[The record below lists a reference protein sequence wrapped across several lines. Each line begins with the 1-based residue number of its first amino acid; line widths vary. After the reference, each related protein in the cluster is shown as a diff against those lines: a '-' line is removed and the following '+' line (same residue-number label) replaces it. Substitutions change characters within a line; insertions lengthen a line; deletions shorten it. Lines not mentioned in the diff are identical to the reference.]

1 VALRSDTYYAQL
13 AEDAIRNSHIQEP
26 PISVDVLADSYGIP
40 VRKVTFP
47 AFFAGAI
54 VNEDGLPVIL
64 VNSVK
69 DEAIQRKTLA
79 HLVGHVLI
87 VLGDP
92 EEGYPRNTAM
102 EHGDADR
109 VADELIMPSSM
120 VGDQAAKWFNDHRY
134 LARLFGVE
142 EQDMMRKMLEMGIIK
157 QHGIMWD
164 Y

>member
-1 VALRSDTYYAQL
+1 MALRSDAYYVQL
-13 AEDAIRNSHIQEP
+13 AEDAIHTTSIGEP
-26 PISVDVLADSYGIP
+26 PISVGNLAKAYGIP
-40 VRKVTFP
+40 VRMVTFP
-47 AFFAGAI
+47 AFFDGAI

-64 VNSVK
+64 LNSVR
-69 DEAIQRKTLA
+69 DEDSQRKTLA

-102 EHGDADR
+102 EHTDADR

-120 VGDQAAKWFNDHRY
+120 VSEQAAKWFNDHRY
-134 LARLFGVE
+134 LARLFGVQ
-142 EQDMMRKMLEMGIIK
+142 EQEMMRKMLDMGIIK

>member
-1 VALRSDTYYAQL
+1 MVLRSDTYYVQL
-13 AEDAIRNSHIQEP
+13 AEDAIGNSSIGEP
-26 PISVDVLADSYGIP
+26 PIPVTTLADTYGIP
-40 VRKVTFP
+40 VRMVTFP
-47 AFFAGAI
+47 AFFSGAI
-54 VNEDGLPVIL
+54 INEDGLPVIL
-64 VNSVK
+64 LNSARDDAV
-69 DEAIQRKTLA
+69 QRKTLA

-92 EEGYPRNTAM
+92 EEGYPRNTSM
-102 EHGDADR
+102 EHTDADR
-109 VADELIMPSSM
+109 VADELIMPSRM

-142 EQDMMRKMLEMGIIK
+142 EQEMMRKMLEMGIIK